1 MAANTA
7 LTTRLESM
15 SSATSDN
22 SALSRRVEEVER
34 EKRDL
39 LLALDRLREDGAT
52 TEAELDTARIR
63 LKETRAELAT
73 VQTEVAESKATETTA
88 KVRYLTSFGTSCL
101 TRDSL

>member
-1 MAANTA
+1 
-7 LTTRLESM
+7 M

-34 EKRDL
+34 EKREL
-39 LLALDRLREDGAT
+39 LLALDRLREDSAT

-63 LKETRAELAT
+63 LKETRAELVT

-88 KVRYLTSFGTSCL
+88 KVGCPTFLGNESAHSEL
-101 TRDSL
+101 PLLVQA